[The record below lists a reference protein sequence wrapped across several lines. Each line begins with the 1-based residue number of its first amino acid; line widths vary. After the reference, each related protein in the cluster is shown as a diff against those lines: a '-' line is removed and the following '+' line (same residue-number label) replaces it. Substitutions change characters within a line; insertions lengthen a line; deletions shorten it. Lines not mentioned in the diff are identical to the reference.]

1 MAVTGTTMEQLPHAD
16 MVPPERLSEEPPLV
30 IVTAPPQ
37 VFDVGDAA
45 VFFMLVEGYVS
56 VKVTPVIAAVLEF
69 ISVMVMFEAPDTA
82 MATGLKLFVAVG
94 EVTATSVSEAAV
106 PVPALVV
113 DIVPVLLV

>member
-1 MAVTGTTMEQLPHAD
+1 
-16 MVPPERLSEEPPLV
+16 
-30 IVTAPPQ
+30 
-37 VFDVGDAA
+37 
-45 VFFMLVEGYVS
+45 
-56 VKVTPVIAAVLEF
+56 VLEF